1 MKTATSSIAKKSPI
15 SGAPIKK
22 VHIDTSIQIE
32 RFKAPDRSQVA
43 EHALAGF
50 RFKSTSSYAKLEF
63 KRAWLQRLL
72 YLYVACE
79 KVQRDDDLMG
89 YIDSH
94 LGAHKRLMNKYKT
107 TVQALQ
113 SYLHRSIKDTESL
126 TPKERLNRIQATL
139 RIGILSS
146 YVLWESMITYEFN
159 GTKCL
164 RASEEPKRLDGG
176 KIDVVISRCKRGQ
189 IKCAVHEFFEENKDY
204 FLDIKQ
210 EIELLGEDAS
220 GELKD
225 CKEAIARSEKD
236 PAFLCDSKNC
246 IKLRDAII
254 AVDGVEMDCFMA
266 NNDKEWVALSKA
278 LGKSLLN
285 PLRKKPLDDED

>member
-1 MKTATSSIAKKSPI
+1 MKTATSSVTKKSPI
-15 SGAPIKK
+15 SEAPIKK

-63 KRAWLQRLL
+63 KRAWLKRLL
-72 YLYVACE
+72 FLYVACE
-79 KVQRDDDLMG
+79 EVRRDDDLMG

-94 LGAHKRLMNKYKT
+94 LGAHPRRMNMYKT

-113 SYLHRSIKDTESL
+113 SYLHRSIKDRESL
-126 TPKERLNRIQATL
+126 TPEERLNRIQASL
-139 RIGILSS
+139 RMGILRG
-146 YVLWESMITYEFN
+146 YVLWNSMITYEFN

-164 RASEEPKRLDGG
+164 RASEEPRMLPGG
-176 KIDVVISRCKRGQ
+176 KIDAVISKCKRSQ
-189 IKCAVHEFFEENKDY
+189 IKCAVHEFFEKNKEY

-210 EIELLGEDAS
+210 AIELLGEDAS

-225 CKEAIARSEKD
+225 CKEAIAKGEKD
-236 PAFLCDSKNC
+236 PTFLCESKNC
-246 IKLRDAII
+246 IKLRDALI
-254 AVDGVEMDCFMA
+254 AVDGIEMDCFMA
-266 NNDKEWVALSKA
+266 NNDKEWVTLSKA

-285 PLRKKPLDDED
+285 PLRKKPLEGEN